1 MCRSLS
7 TASPRPRSSC
17 HLLQRGRQREQV
29 GRQLK
34 QVGVQGKQQ
43 HAGGAINGC
52 SSAEGGRHGGGF
64 ESGGLYGLGSC
75 PP

>member
-1 MCRSLS
+1 MSEEAKDLVS
-7 TASPRPRSSC
+7 
-17 HLLQRGRQREQV
+17 HLLQTDPEQRYTAEQV